1 MAQLFRLIFKRDWSE
16 FKTAF
21 FENEA
26 RLVRL
31 SEAVRR
37 KEAEAA
43 RLKKL
48 QKPRRTTPQHI

>member
-1 MAQLFRLIFKRDWSE
+1 MATLFRIFFRRDWAE
-16 FKTAF
+16 FKKEF

-31 SEAVRR
+31 ADAVRAQ
-37 KEAEAA
+37 EAEAA

-48 QKPRRTTPQHI
+48 QKPRRATPQHI